1 MPRPRPALHKTSRGI
16 MATPVKASDSEIR
29 VFCSWF
35 TTLTSAE
42 KHWFLDKLVPLATPH
57 KLFAQLERSTLGARV
72 LPTTWNNCR
81 DFEERALF
89 CVARV
94 QSWEAARAN
103 SFINLLEAIDQD
115 AVYEFYDKIALAY
128 GEP

>member
-1 MPRPRPALHKTSRGI
+1 MRHIIGLAEGVAPRGI
-16 MATPVKASDSEIR
+16 MATPASDSEIR

-35 TTLTSAE
+35 MTLTSAE

-72 LPTTWNNCR
+72 LPTTWTHCR

-89 CVARV
+89 CAARV

-103 SFINLLEAIDQD
+103 SFINFLEAIDQD
-115 AVYEFYDKIALAY
+115 AVYEFYGQIALAN

>member
-1 MPRPRPALHKTSRGI
+1 MP
-16 MATPVKASDSEIR
+16 
-29 VFCSWF
+29 
-35 TTLTSAE
+35 
-42 KHWFLDKLVPLATPH
+42 PLATPH
-57 KLFAQLERSTLGARV
+57 KLFAQLERSTLSVPASSRPRGLTVATSRS
-72 LPTTWNNCR
+72 
-81 DFEERALF
+81 ERALF